1 VLVSII
7 VPCHI
12 RSAHDATLLGETLDT
27 VAAQSQP
34 YELIVVDDGS
44 FVSLDSIV
52 SGRQSITDA
61 GLQAFDRA
69 PDAGFVVGPRQEM
82 NYDGS
87 PVAWTVAPPP
97 PQAHVYATLLGFEWY
112 IIPPSSAMF
121 RRRVVE
127 KVGGFRDP
135 WGADDLDF
143 YLRVAYD
150 FTACCYQSPAVTR
163 YRRYS
168 ASSSRDGERMLR
180 SIRVVYE
187 RQRAIA
193 SRDPATEAA
202 FHRGLQL
209 LTEIFLDC
217 VVENVRDRVRS
228 GERGRAQH
236 SARLLAAE
244 SPQRWQTLMSDPAVA
259 SALQIV
265 E

>member
-1 VLVSII
+1 M
-7 VPCHI
+7 
-12 RSAHDATLLGETLDT
+12 T
-27 VAAQSQP
+27 
-34 YELIVVDDGS
+34 
-44 FVSLDSIV
+44 
-52 SGRQSITDA
+52 
-61 GLQAFDRA
+61 
-69 PDAGFVVGPRQEM
+69 
-82 NYDGS
+82 YDGS

-97 PQAHVYATLLGFEWY
+97 PHAHLYAPLLGFDWY

-121 RRRVVE
+121 RAVVIE
-127 KVGGFRDP
+127 TVGGFRDP

-143 YLRVAYD
+143 YLRAAYA
-150 FTACCYQSPAVTR
+150 FKAHCYQSPAVTR

-193 SRDPATEAA
+193 SRDPVTEAA
-202 FHRGLQL
+202 FHRGLQQ

-217 VVENVRDRVRS
+217 VVENVRDRIQG

-259 SALQIV
+259 SALQMV